1 MDRLQ
6 TVSDV
11 RQRPSDD
18 HAHRVIEIRRAHL
31 VFDGNRGQALVNRH
45 PLLLHTKDVDSRA
58 GGADRRSSHP
68 PTLGATSPARPKS
81 AETDFISRGTRPF
94 PLAARSGHCPTRRHL
109 QEAGAG
115 SASNAAVEERHHPL
129 SEGAPTGSGRQSPL
143 LALLFVSLHI
153 KVFHLERVLLDEVA
167 PWLHLV

>member
-1 MDRLQ
+1 MAIG
-6 TVSDV
+6 V
-11 RQRPSDD
+11 
-18 HAHRVIEIRRAHL
+18 
-31 VFDGNRGQALVNRH
+31 
-45 PLLLHTKDVDSRA
+45 
-58 GGADRRSSHP
+58 RRSSTGILYSFTPKMWTAERVAPSGVHLTP
-68 PTLGATSPARPKS
+68 PPWARTSPARPKS
-81 AETDFISRGTRPF
+81 AETDFSSRGTRPF